1 MRQFH
6 FKESVLEARHGNFL
20 TLLEVEGRIG
30 NASPQAFEVSS
41 LQREGCTLVL
51 CVSSSL
57 IFLFLV
63 LKPCKVFPWGILGKR
78 CFCQRIKHSDACG
91 ISHGDKWN
99 RTNGCDSLW
108 RGLST
113 TSDPATK
120 LWAI

>member
-1 MRQFH
+1 METLSDFCKW
-6 FKESVLEARHGNFL
+6 KEELEMLLNGYFEFSFL
-20 TLLEVEGRIG
+20 QSKGH
-30 NASPQAFEVSS
+30 
-41 LQREGCTLVL
+41 TLVL

-57 IFLFLV
+57 IFIFLV

-78 CFCQRIKHSDACG
+78 CFCQRIKYSDTCG
-91 ISHGDKWN
+91 ISNGDKWN

-113 TSDPATK
+113 TSNPATK